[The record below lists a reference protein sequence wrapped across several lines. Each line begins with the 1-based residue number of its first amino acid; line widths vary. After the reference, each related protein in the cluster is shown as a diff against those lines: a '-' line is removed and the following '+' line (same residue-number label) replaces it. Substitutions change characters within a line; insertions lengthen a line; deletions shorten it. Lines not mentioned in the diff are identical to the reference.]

1 MHTFQPYPIEMVE
14 LNPFTKISKDWAL
27 VSAGNKLKTN
37 TMTVS
42 WGGLGEIWGKDA
54 VFIFIRESRYTKTL
68 IDDGDFFTV
77 SFLSE
82 DYREAL
88 NICGSKSGK
97 DCDDKFA
104 EAGLT
109 VAFRH
114 GIPYPDEANFVVL
127 CRKMA
132 AVPITE
138 DTFLDKDIKERF
150 YKNGDLHTMY
160 VGEVIEVM
168 AR

>member
-109 VAFRH
+109 AAFRH